1 MLNNSFLLWKF
12 KIFICHFG
20 IVPYLK
26 WLTFLQ
32 FQAYLEGAK
41 QKTKS
46 LENFA
51 KKNLIEEEC
60 GMKTAS
66 HAYLNTSIQSE
77 QDYDCLA

>member
-26 WLTFLQ
+26 WLTFLR

-41 QKTKS
+41 QKTKR

-51 KKNLIEEEC
+51 KQKPYRRGVWDEN
-60 GMKTAS
+60 
-66 HAYLNTSIQSE
+66 SIPRILKYQHPE
-77 QDYDCLA
+77 